1 MSRLGSKLEKKHFIQ
16 FRPFEALFWV
26 FNKNVQKQQICKP
39 WMYKTLKSK
48 YIYIYVCVQ
57 TGLKTILTFLLVY
70 FTYRFGLQ
78 SAPGIL

>member
-1 MSRLGSKLEKKHFIQ
+1 MSRLGSKLKKKHFIQ
-16 FRPFEALFWV
+16 FRPLEALFWV

-48 YIYIYVCVQ
+48 YIYMCKRAKDNTYIP
-57 TGLKTILTFLLVY
+57 ISIF